1 MVKKMKYAR
10 TMFSGISKR
19 AYMKV
24 EKDFYDF
31 LDDTHNE
38 FIHTLVTNEQ
48 FTVLLVNLDRFTEF
62 DRANNDPLTDQQVEY
77 IDALNLIIASARE
90 NGLNELEI
98 ECE

>member
-1 MVKKMKYAR
+1 MTKKMKYAR

-19 AYMKV
+19 AYIKV
-24 EKDFYDF
+24 EKEFYDF
-31 LDDTHNE
+31 LDDTFNE

-62 DRANNDPLTDQQVEY
+62 DAANNDPLTDQQIEY
-77 IDALNLIIASARE
+77 VRALDLIVKNARDAE
-90 NGLNELEI
+90 LNELEI